1 MKKENSSNNKKNRVI
16 ILLISFNRLTSKV
29 LRLKVKDKQ
38 ALGLLA
44 EALQI
49 NKQILS
55 LVKDSK
61 ISLEFVKQIFFLVSV
76 FIKEIVSKWLRYNL
90 TPLLAVENIK
100 FKKTLCLLLDN

>member
-1 MKKENSSNNKKNRVI
+1 MKDNNRKDRVI
-16 ILLISFNRLTSKV
+16 ALLIIFNRLISKV

-55 LVKDSK
+55 LIKDNK
-61 ISLEFVKQIFFLVSV
+61 ISLEFVRQTFSLISV
-76 FIKEIVSKWLRYNL
+76 LMKEIVSKWLRYHL
-90 TPLLAVENIK
+90 TPLLAMKI
-100 FKKTLCLLLDN
+100 